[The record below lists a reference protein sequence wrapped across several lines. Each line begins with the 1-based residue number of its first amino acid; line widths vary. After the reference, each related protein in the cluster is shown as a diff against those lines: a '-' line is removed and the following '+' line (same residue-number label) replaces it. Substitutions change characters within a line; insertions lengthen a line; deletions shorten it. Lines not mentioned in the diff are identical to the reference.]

1 MRGSRWHRTILPR
14 DGSALHGFAL
24 RRAPGSPHQS
34 APWLGQPGII
44 RGMNPVRAMLLAMA
58 GSPTWKKVLTGWGAT
73 HRVVA
78 RFVPGET
85 LDEALAAVRE
95 LNAAGMS
102 ATLNPLGEN
111 VTTEAEAS
119 AGTNAYIEILE
130 RIAAEELDCNVSV
143 KLTVMGLD
151 LDTEI
156 ASANLDRVLDVAA
169 RHRNF
174 VRIDMESSAYV
185 DRTLD
190 VWRAARKR
198 FEAVGVVIQ
207 SYMRRSAGDVERLT
221 AEGASLR
228 IVKGAYAEPDEIAF
242 PDKREVDDE
251 YLRILDRLAAP
262 DAVAS
267 GVRVAV
273 ASHDPAMLDHGRRL
287 IDEHALAG
295 WEFQMLYGIG
305 KSRQV
310 ELVEAGY
317 EVRVYVS
324 YGPSWYPW
332 FMRRLAER
340 PANLGFFLRH
350 LLP

>member
-1 MRGSRWHRTILPR
+1 MI
-14 DGSALHGFAL
+14 
-24 RRAPGSPHQS
+24 RA
-34 APWLGQPGII
+34 
-44 RGMNPVRAMLLAMA
+44 MNPVRAVLLAMA
-58 GSPTWKKVLTGWGAT
+58 GSPTWKKLLTGWGVT

-111 VTTEAEAS
+111 VTTEAEAT
-119 AGTNAYIEILE
+119 AVTDAYIEILT
-130 RIAAEELDCNVSV
+130 RIAAEGLDCNISV

-151 LDTEI
+151 LGEEI
-156 ASANLDRVLDVAA
+156 ASANLCRVLEVAEKQG
-169 RHRNF
+169 NF

-185 DRTLD
+185 DRTLR
-190 VWRAARKR
+190 VWRTARAR
-198 FEAVGVVIQ
+198 FSAVGTVIQ
-207 SYMRRSAGDVERLT
+207 SYMRRSADDVDGLVT
-221 AEGASLR
+221 EGAALR
-228 IVKGAYAEPDEIAF
+228 IVKGAYAEPDDVAF
-242 PDKREVDDE
+242 ADKTEVDATFV
-251 YLRILDRLAAP
+251 RILDRLAQP
-262 DAVAS
+262 DAIGN

-273 ASHDPAMLDHGRRL
+273 ASHDPAMLEHGRQL
-287 IDEHALAG
+287 IDQHALDG

-305 KSRQV
+305 KALQR
-310 ELVEAGY
+310 ELVNDGY
-317 EVRVYVS
+317 AVRVYVS